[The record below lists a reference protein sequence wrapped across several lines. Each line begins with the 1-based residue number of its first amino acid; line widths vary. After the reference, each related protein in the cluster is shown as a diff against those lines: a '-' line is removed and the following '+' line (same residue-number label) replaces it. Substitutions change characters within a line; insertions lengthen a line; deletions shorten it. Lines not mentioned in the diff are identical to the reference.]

1 MTLKSPRLSFSHAGQ
16 DFVVKARP
24 TEEGIEARGFWNAR
38 SKARTRFF
46 VLVIT
51 ETGQTSQANQV
62 QAALRLV
69 RDQIIAAIDV
79 GEPLVDETQP

>member
-1 MTLKSPRLSFSHAGQ
+1 MTTKSPRLSFSHAGQ

-24 TEEGIEARGFWNAR
+24 TKEGIEARGFWNAR

-46 VLVIT
+46 VLVPT
-51 ETGQTSQANQV
+51 EAGQASRTSPV
-62 QAALRLV
+62 QAAMKLV
-69 RDQIIAAIDV
+69 RDQIIAAIDA

>member
-1 MTLKSPRLSFSHAGQ
+1 MTLKSHRLSFSHAGQ
-16 DFVVKARP
+16 DFVVKVRP

-46 VLVIT
+46 VLVPT
-51 ETGQTSQANQV
+51 ETGQTSPTNSV